1 MSSWANGPFKSSPAL
16 AAHAKIL
23 RGEEVMPADPRI
35 AVLEADVARLTREN
49 ENLRAQLHEGRQR
62 QWIAAYRENDEL
74 KAELARLREQMK
86 DREYD

>member
-1 MSSWANGPFKSSPAL
+1 
-16 AAHAKIL
+16 
-23 RGEEVMPADPRI
+23 MPADPRI
-35 AVLEADVARLTREN
+35 AVLEADVAHLTREN
-49 ENLRAQLHEGRQR
+49 ETLRAQLHEGRQR

>member
-1 MSSWANGPFKSSPAL
+1 MTPML
-16 AAHAKIL
+16 IL
-23 RGEEVMPADPRI
+23 GRSELSDAQAEI
-35 AVLEADVARLTREN
+35 ARLAREN

-62 QWIAAYRENDEL
+62 QWIAAYHENDEL